1 MLKKSAQLSEV
12 LNDTQINDL
21 ENVDRI
27 LKKYKHQFNLLD
39 YFEDLFNENVWTR
52 IFAFVLNS
60 EEKHLLGN
68 TVFNYW
74 TEQISQEQKKFKNL
88 FLDKLDK
95 LPEKIIA
102 KTEWATAE
110 KRRIDLILELN
121 DSDGNLIGIIGLEN
135 KLDSSEQEEQLS
147 DYQKA
152 LSATFPFVPKII
164 LYCTPNGRAS
174 ETAIKNFID
183 CPCLPINY
191 SSFKNVFEHFSKLT
205 EGEIQ
210 LIFNSTHNYLEI
222 MQAREK
228 KREILSSIYDPSL
241 PFNERN
247 KYSPLM
253 TFFNDLYAY
262 FKAYRKFPF
271 DDATLGTFSTNEIK
285 IFVEELRK
293 PKLVPAYL
301 LHSSIKEPRV
311 GDYFVVRLM
320 IHSKIIHKM
329 KVKDKQP
336 ILNDILNYMQ
346 LPNTRNEPKHWDPWV
361 NIWTSN
367 KYQLVDLGET
377 DIKNMLKLLE
387 DSMDQT
393 YSQMKK
399 KFNEYVKMRP
409 EIAF

>member
-1 MLKKSAQLSEV
+1 M
-12 LNDTQINDL
+12 
-21 ENVDRI
+21 
-27 LKKYKHQFNLLD
+27 
-39 YFEDLFNENVWTR
+39 
-52 IFAFVLNS
+52 
-60 EEKHLLGN
+60 
-68 TVFNYW
+68 
-74 TEQISQEQKKFKNL
+74 
-88 FLDKLDK
+88 
-95 LPEKIIA
+95 
-102 KTEWATAE
+102 
-110 KRRIDLILELN
+110 N

-253 TFFNDLYAY
+253 IFLMIFMHILKHIESSRLTMPLWAL
-262 FKAYRKFPF
+262 FPQMR
-271 DDATLGTFSTNEIK
+271 
-285 IFVEELRK
+285 LR
-293 PKLVPAYL
+293 YL
-301 LHSSIKEPRV
+301 L
-311 GDYFVVRLM
+311 
-320 IHSKIIHKM
+320 
-329 KVKDKQP
+329 
-336 ILNDILNYMQ
+336 
-346 LPNTRNEPKHWDPWV
+346 
-361 NIWTSN
+361 
-367 KYQLVDLGET
+367 
-377 DIKNMLKLLE
+377 KN
-387 DSMDQT
+387 
-393 YSQMKK
+393 
-399 KFNEYVKMRP
+399 
-409 EIAF
+409 